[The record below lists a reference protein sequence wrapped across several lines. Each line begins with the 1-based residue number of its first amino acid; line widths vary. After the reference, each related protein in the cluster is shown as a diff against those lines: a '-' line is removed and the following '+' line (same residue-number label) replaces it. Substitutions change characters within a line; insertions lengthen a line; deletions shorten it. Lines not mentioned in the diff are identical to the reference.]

1 MVLVGDDNGRDDAV
15 TDNRVSNAEGRK
27 LICSKILEKSVQK
40 SITDYLDALHIP
52 YSITNAEASYDR
64 NGNRRKRVETGW
76 PDISGT
82 YAGFSVYIETK
93 RAVGGALS
101 FIQADTLDRLYR
113 QGALVC
119 VPRSVDEV
127 IELLKTKRTSAATI
141 AEIVAALKKGPK
153 VKRRGR

>member
-1 MVLVGDDNGRDDAV
+1 MN
-15 TDNRVSNAEGRK
+15 NRFCNAEGRK
-27 LICSKILEKSVQK
+27 LIKSKILEKSVQK
-40 SITDYLDALHIP
+40 AIVDYLNALRIP
-52 YSITNAEASYDR
+52 YSITNAEESYDR
-64 NGNRRKRVETGW
+64 NGNRRKRVESGW

-82 YAGFSVYIETK
+82 YAGYSIYLETK
-93 RAVGGALS
+93 RAVGGTLS

-153 VKRRGR
+153 PKRRNR